1 MILPGKNM
9 KTTTFLLLITV
20 VIAAIIIVATWYV
33 YTQLSMP
40 SQPSKPGEEQQKPT
54 PPEKK
59 EEQKKP
65 QEKVYLSYS
74 PFKTN
79 YTEPEIVNPNA
90 PQYSL
95 PLKLEDIYNKDQLR
109 LDNKALKIFLNNGFV
124 VIPGHE
130 KDLAEIYIRFDEDNI
145 PIVITT
151 DSVLFLYHSFYETI
165 LIRLEKREFIP
176 TLTKLLKGL
185 LTTTDKLYK
194 TLEDKDLKAAAKLDV
209 AYLSV
214 PLVLLDPKFSPPDYV
229 KGEVF
234 EEVSLILHADKTM
247 YNSPIFGYRED
258 YTQYKPRG
266 HYTESEEMKNYFRA
280 MMWLGRMRFEAF
292 AEDEEKSRLQTLAAL
307 LLAFASNTT
316 SIEGTPALKLWY
328 KIYLP
333 TAFMV
338 GESDDPTIVDYI
350 KLAKEVYG
358 ELSVPALM
366 DKDKL
371 DEFRM
376 RVKEISHSK
385 IQSSPIF
392 PEERSQLVGLRFMGQ
407 RFILDGYIHQ
417 QLCHSRV
424 KYRFKVKGLD
434 VMAALGSDWALK
446 YLEEDIKKYPD
457 YKPQLEKLREEVSQ
471 IPKEEWYSNLYMGW
485 LYAIKALLEKVP
497 SGYPTFMQTD
507 AWLDKNLN
515 TAHATW
521 AQLRHDTILYAK
533 QPYAELTA
541 VPPKKG
547 YRHGFVEPNP
557 KLYARLKNL
566 VEATLN
572 GLKELGLLDE
582 DLGEKLVHFRDLLAK
597 LEVISEK
604 ELGGESLT
612 EEEISFIRS
621 FGHEVSYLLAAGEE
635 RVRDPRIV
643 ADVYTDPNSGMV
655 LEVAT
660 GYFDTIIVAYM
671 TPDGRIYA
679 GFGAVMSYYEF
690 YWPQTDRL
698 TDEQWRSYLEKEA
711 VPPRPLWTS
720 SYLGGD

>member
-1 MILPGKNM
+1 M

-20 VIAAIIIVATWYV
+20 IIAAIIVIATWYA
-33 YTQLSMP
+33 YTQVSTP
-40 SQPSKPGEEQQKPT
+40 SQPSKPSEEQQKPST
-54 PPEKK
+54 PEEKEK
-59 EEQKKP
+59 PSMP
-65 QEKVYLSYS
+65 QEKIYISYN

-95 PLKLEDIYNKDQLR
+95 PLELDDIYNKEQLR
-109 LDNKALKIFLNNGFV
+109 LDNRALKIFLNNGFV
-124 VIPGHE
+124 VIPGQE
-130 KDLAEIYIRFDEDNI
+130 KDLAEIYKRFDKDNI
-145 PIVITT
+145 PIVITS

-165 LIRLEKREFIP
+165 LIRLEKREFMP

-185 LTTTDKLYK
+185 LTTIDKLYK
-194 TLEDKDLKAAAKLDV
+194 TLEDEDLKAAAELDI

-214 PLVLLDPKFSPPDYV
+214 PLMFLDPKFTPPEYV
-229 KGEVF
+229 KEKVF
-234 EEVSLILHADKTM
+234 EETSLILRADKAM

-307 LLAFASNTT
+307 ILAFASNTT
-316 SIEGTPALKLWY
+316 SIEGVPALKLWY

-358 ELSVPALM
+358 ELSVPTLK
-366 DKDKL
+366 DRDKL

-376 RVKEISHSK
+376 KVKEISHSR

-392 PEERSQLVGLRFMGQ
+392 PEERSQLIGLRFMGQ

-424 KYRFKVKGLD
+424 LNRYKVKGLD
-434 VMAALGSDWALK
+434 VMAALGSDRALV
-446 YLEEDIKKYPD
+446 YLEEDMKKYPS
-457 YKPQLEKLREEVSQ
+457 YKPKLDQLRQEIAQ
-471 IPKEEWYSNLYMGW
+471 IPSEEWYSNLYMGW
-485 LYAIKALLEKVP
+485 LYSIKALLGKIP
-497 SGYPTFMQTD
+497 QGFPTFMQTD

-533 QPYAELTA
+533 QPYAELTS
-541 VPPKKG
+541 VPPKEG

-557 KLYARLKNL
+557 VLYSRLRNL
-566 VEATLN
+566 VDATIN
-572 GLKELGLLDE
+572 GLKELGLLDK
-582 DLGEKLVHFRDLLAK
+582 DLEEKLLDFKTLLQR
-597 LEVISEK
+597 LVDISEK
-604 ELGGESLT
+604 ELKGVELSK
-612 EEEISFIRS
+612 EDIQFIRS
-621 FGHEVSYLLAAGEE
+621 FGYQVSSLLSIGEE
-635 RVRDPRIV
+635 RVRDPRII
-643 ADVYTDPNSGMV
+643 ADVFTDPNSATV

-660 GYFDTIIVAYM
+660 GYFDIIVVAYM
-671 TPDGRIYA
+671 TPDGKIYA
-679 GFGAVMSYYEF
+679 GFGVTMSYYEF
-690 YWPQTDRL
+690 YWPQVDRL
-698 TDEQWRSYLEKEA
+698 TDEQWRSLLEKGAE
-711 VPPRPLWTS
+711 PPRPIWTS
-720 SYLGGD
+720 SYLIKG